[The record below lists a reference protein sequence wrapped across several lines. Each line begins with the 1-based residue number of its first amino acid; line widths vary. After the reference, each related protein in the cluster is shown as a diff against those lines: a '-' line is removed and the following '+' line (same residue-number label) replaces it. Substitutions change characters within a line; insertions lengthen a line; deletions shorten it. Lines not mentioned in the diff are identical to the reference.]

1 MGTGPPSSFGT
12 RLRSLR
18 EAAGFSQEELATIA
32 GLSVHAVSAL
42 ERGHR
47 RRPHPE
53 TVRALSTALDLPPAG
68 RDALLRAARISDR
81 DAAAGSDG
89 VVLPHVMTPLV
100 GREADVSA
108 LTGWLHDPAAR
119 AITLIGTGG
128 VGKTRLALEIAHA
141 VATGQKTR
149 VVFVGLASTRD
160 AAFVAGA
167 IAEAFDAASGAEADL
182 PRRIR
187 AACDGRATLLV
198 VDNCEHVLEGM
209 PVVASLL
216 AAAPS
221 LRVLATSRTPL
232 RIGGEREYPV
242 GPLALESDGAVPGG
256 VAPAVQL
263 FVDRAIAA
271 APDFKLTGTNASVVE
286 AICRRLDALPLA
298 LELAAPW
305 LKVLLPED
313 LLRRLRDDVLPP
325 TIARRDLPERQQ
337 TMNATVAW
345 SYQLLSAHEQRAFR
359 RLGILPGSFP
369 IEAAA
374 AVLSDGREPPV
385 APNETLHVVAG
396 LIERSLL
403 LRAERPAGGPPLY
416 RMLETVR
423 AYAAMEL
430 AASDESDAAMAS
442 LARYCVTAAAVAGE
456 HLTGHAQGEWLDRVR
471 DDLESHRAA
480 ISWLIEH
487 GRSSEACDIASQLLF
502 FWLIRGHAA
511 EGLRWYDELAEVRG
525 LPSRT
530 RAKALAGTAVM
541 CYALGDLDRARGA
554 ADRSL
559 MMPDGADAADVAL
572 AESML
577 GYVELAL
584 GNLHAA
590 RDRFTRARSL
600 YEMLGTAWALSNVLG
615 GVAWTA
621 LAAGDFDEAD
631 RVLDEAAAPASKA
644 GPWFSGIALYV
655 QAVLAI
661 RRGKPDQA
669 IARVR
674 DNLERI
680 HLLHDRFALVYALVP
695 LAAAAELTG
704 DDAWAARIL
713 GTRDGV
719 TERTGAMAVDD
730 SVRDLRQ
737 RVERDSR
744 ARLGPKS
751 WAREYEA
758 GWNASV
764 DSLLSEIDD
773 RSRRATTGTL
783 ANPTPRR

>member
-1 MGTGPPSSFGT
+1 
-12 RLRSLR
+12 LR
-18 EAAGFSQEELATIA
+18 EAAGFTQEELATIA

-42 ERGHR
+42 ERGQR

-53 TVRALSTALDLPPAG
+53 TVRALSTALDLPPDV
-68 RDALLRAARISDR
+68 RDALLLATRTSDR
-81 DAAAGSDG
+81 DATRGSDG
-89 VVLPHVMTPLV
+89 VTLPHVLTPLI

-108 LTGWLHDPAAR
+108 LTGWLDDPTAR
-119 AITLIGTGG
+119 MITLVGTGG
-128 VGKTRLALEIAHA
+128 VGKTRLAVEIAHT
-141 VATGQKTR
+141 VAEGQKTR

-167 IAEAFDAASGAEADL
+167 VAEAFESADGADADL
-182 PRRIR
+182 PRRVR
-187 AACDGRATLLV
+187 AACEGRSTLLV
-198 VDNCEHVLEGM
+198 LDNCEHVLDAM

-221 LRVLATSRTPL
+221 LRVLATSRAPL
-232 RIGGEREYPV
+232 RINGEREYPV
-242 GPLALESDGAVPGG
+242 GPLALESDRAVPNGM
-256 VAPAVQL
+256 APAVRV
-263 FVDRAIAA
+263 FVDRATAA
-271 APDFKLTGTNASVVE
+271 VHDFTLTPTNASVID

-305 LKVLLPED
+305 LKVLRPED

-325 TIARRDLPERQQ
+325 TIEHRDLPERHQ

-345 SYQLLSAHEQRAFR
+345 SYQLLSVDEQRAFR
-359 RLGILPGSFP
+359 RLGVLPGAFP
-369 IEAAA
+369 MEAAA
-374 AVLSDGREPPV
+374 AVLSDGREQPV
-385 APNETLHVVAG
+385 VANETLHLVAG
-396 LIERSLL
+396 LIDRSLL
-403 LRAERPAGGPPLY
+403 LRTQRPAGAAPLY

-423 AYAAMEL
+423 AYAAAEL

-471 DDLESHRAA
+471 DDLESQRAA
-480 ISWLIEH
+480 MSWLIER

-511 EGLRWYDELAEVRG
+511 EGLRWYDELAALHE
-525 LPSRT
+525 LPLRT
-530 RAKALAGTAVM
+530 RAKALAGAAVM

-554 ADRSL
+554 ADRCLAMS
-559 MMPDGADAADVAL
+559 DQADVADVAL

-577 GYVELAL
+577 GYAELAI
-584 GNLHAA
+584 GNLPAA
-590 RDRFTRARSL
+590 SDRFTRARSL
-600 YEMLGTAWALSNVLG
+600 YDRLGTAWALSNVLAAI
-615 GVAWTA
+615 AWTA
-621 LAAGDFDEAD
+621 LAAGNFDEAE

-669 IARVR
+669 IARVGDSLR
-674 DNLERI
+674 RI
-680 HLLHDRFALVYALVP
+680 RLLNDRFALIYALVP
-695 LAAAAELTG
+695 LAAAAELIG

-713 GTRDGV
+713 GARDGV
-719 TERTGAMAVDD
+719 TERTGAIAVDE

-744 ARLGPKS
+744 ARLGPKR
-751 WAREYEA
+751 WAREYET
-758 GWNASV
+758 GRNASV
-764 DSLLSEIDD
+764 DSLLSEVDD
-773 RSRRATTGTL
+773 RCRRPTTGTRNKPGL
-783 ANPTPRR
+783 ARR

>member
-1 MGTGPPSSFGT
+1 
-12 RLRSLR
+12 LR
-18 EAAGFSQEELATIA
+18 EAAGFTQEELATIA

-42 ERGHR
+42 ERGQR
-47 RRPHPE
+47 RRPHAE
-53 TVRALSTALDLPPAG
+53 TVRALSTALDLPPAA
-68 RDALLRAARISDR
+68 RDALLRVARTSDR

-100 GREADVSA
+100 GRDADVSA
-108 LTGWLHDPAAR
+108 LTGWLDDPAAR
-119 AITLIGTGG
+119 TITLVGTGG

-141 VATGQKTR
+141 VAEDRKTR

-160 AAFVAGA
+160 AAFVAGT
-167 IAEAFDAASGAEADL
+167 IAEAFGAADGADADL
-182 PRRIR
+182 PRRVR
-187 AACDGRATLLV
+187 AACEGRPTLLV
-198 VDNCEHVLEGM
+198 LDNCEHVLDGM

-242 GPLALESDGAVPGG
+242 GPLALEADRAVPHG

-271 APDFKLTGTNASVVE
+271 VPDFKLTGPDASVVD

-305 LKVLLPED
+305 LKVLRPED
-313 LLRRLRDDVLPP
+313 LLRHLRDDVLPP
-325 TIARRDLPERQQ
+325 TIERRDLPERQQ

-345 SYQLLSAHEQRAFR
+345 SYQLLSPDEQRTFR
-359 RLGILPGSFP
+359 RLGILPGPFP

-385 APNETLHVVAG
+385 TANETLQVVAG

-423 AYAAMEL
+423 AYAAMEV
-430 AASDESDAAMAS
+430 AASEEGDAAMAS
-442 LARYCVTAAAVAGE
+442 LAGYCLTAAAAAGE
-456 HLTGHAQGEWLDRVR
+456 QLTGHAQGEWLDRVR

-480 ISWLIEH
+480 MSWLIEQ
-487 GRSSEACDIASQLLF
+487 GRSAEACDIASHLMF

-511 EGLRWYDELAEVRG
+511 EGLRWYDELAELHG

-530 RAKALAGTAVM
+530 RAKALARAAVM

-554 ADRSL
+554 ADRCL
-559 MMPDGADAADVAL
+559 MVSDGADAADVAL

-577 GYVELAL
+577 GYVELAI
-584 GNLHAA
+584 GNLPAA
-590 RDRFTRARSL
+590 HDRLTRARRL
-600 YEMLGTAWALSNVLG
+600 YEMFGTAWALGNVLAAI
-615 GVAWTA
+615 AWTA
-621 LAAGDFDEAD
+621 VAAGDFDEAD
-631 RVLDEAAAPASKA
+631 RVLDEAALHASKA

-661 RRGKPDQA
+661 RRGDPERA

-674 DNLERI
+674 DSLRRI
-680 HLLHDRFALVYALVP
+680 HQLNDRFALVYALVP

-713 GTRDGV
+713 GVRDGV

-730 SVRDLRQ
+730 SVQDLRE

-744 ARLGPKS
+744 ARLGPKR
-751 WAREYEA
+751 WAREYET
-758 GWNASV
+758 GRNASV
-764 DSLLSEIDD
+764 DMLLNEIDD
-773 RSRRATTGTL
+773 RYRKATTTGTPD
-783 ANPTPRR
+783 NPTTRRGA